1 MKRNLSL
8 FLFVISFLILGI
20 SSYAQPVAHLSVDQ
34 SSIQENGGSTKLV
47 ITLKNSS
54 GAIENAT
61 SVTNATITFSGDA
74 VNGTDYTISNLTSS
88 TDNVISIPVG
98 ESSGFLTITATN
110 DNLVESN
117 EKILA
122 EITSINVG
130 TINNIN
136 KDREIEILDDD
147 LIVTLKLQAGDT
159 FLLEE
164 GSPKTRLRL
173 QINQPASQDIEVQVG
188 MSGGNAINAD
198 VNFTGVVKIDD
209 GSTFNEFEIYA
220 VDDNVYEN
228 TETFYIK
235 TTNIKSGPGNLA
247 KDSIG
252 FSIIDNDPPK
262 VTFSLDKDSI
272 DEDGGVAKI
281 TITLSRPFDKDSK
294 IALNYEGLDPSVNT
308 LSLIHI

>member
-47 ITLKNSS
+47 VTLKNSS

-88 TDNVISIPVG
+88 TDNIISIPVG

-188 MSGGNAINAD
+188 MSGGDAINAD
-198 VNFTGVVKIDD
+198 VNFTGVVK
-209 GSTFNEFEIYA
+209 
-220 VDDNVYEN
+220 
-228 TETFYIK
+228 
-235 TTNIKSGPGNLA
+235 
-247 KDSIG
+247 
-252 FSIIDNDPPK
+252 
-262 VTFSLDKDSI
+262 
-272 DEDGGVAKI
+272 
-281 TITLSRPFDKDSK
+281 
-294 IALNYEGLDPSVNT
+294 